1 MINRTLEAERTHL
14 ASLLEAIQRC
24 VYFLEA
30 SRRGNPSEQGLCG

>member
-1 MINRTLEAERTHL
+1 MDLLIETDERTHL

-30 SRRGNPSEQGLCG
+30 SIKG